1 MDHSGCLANLIKI
14 VEVARASRPT
24 AVLRAW
30 CSWPVFWSVLF
41 GAGHQ
46 VRHTGSRWHV
56 AKRDSSHNFSGWSP
70 TWHREGAVQH
80 FKHTSGCGVALG
92 VSGAV
97 ATSYAPEVSASGG
110 NTVKACVFYALQV
123 LFGGAGF
130 WHPQKRLLTA
140 GYRSIEVVAWY
151 YFYGVV
157 LMGLVVLPNALESS
171 LWRFSEADWIA
182 LAYGLAVWPLAA
194 FLLAWS
200 NSMATPVV
208 VMALSPMQIVFT
220 LGIEIALG
228 KRSAFG
234 SGGFGSTMQRTG
246 IAAVVVGLASLSQ
259 DTQ

>member
-1 MDHSGCLANLIKI
+1 M
-14 VEVARASRPT
+14 
-24 AVLRAW
+24 
-30 CSWPVFWSVLF
+30 
-41 GAGHQ
+41 
-46 VRHTGSRWHV
+46 
-56 AKRDSSHNFSGWSP
+56 
-70 TWHREGAVQH
+70 
-80 FKHTSGCGVALG
+80 
-92 VSGAV
+92 
-97 ATSYAPEVSASGG
+97 
-110 NTVKACVFYALQV
+110 
-123 LFGGAGF
+123 
-130 WHPQKRLLTA
+130 
-140 GYRSIEVVAWY
+140 VAWY

-246 IAAVVVGLASLSQ
+246 IAAVVVGLAIFVAGYAMKSGNEKKMQSIDVDRSKRLVDEAETSAEGGNHEGLASRLLSDPVQ
-259 DTQ
+259 HR